1 MIMLFDDEASL
12 RGFRVN
18 VKSKVGKGIQQYSKA
33 HTTVG
38 REVVEIGTFLARAFP
53 LHLFIFIFLEGAGGG
68 VSFRDVKS
76 FCIFVPRWMTFI
88 HRCISACMR
97 SSHN

>member
-18 VKSKVGKGIQQYSKA
+18 VKSKVGKGIQQYSTA

-53 LHLFIFIFLEGAGGG
+53 LHLFILFFWRGREAGFL
-68 VSFRDVKS
+68 
-76 FCIFVPRWMTFI
+76 FVM
-88 HRCISACMR
+88 
-97 SSHN
+97 SSLFASCP